1 MQPRRSHNGYSDM
14 PICKENECT
23 VTPGSTFSNLEK
35 ELQDIIETTRA
46 AGLWQ

>member
-1 MQPRRSHNGYSDM
+1 MDIVIC

-23 VTPGSTFSNLEK
+23 VSTGLDFLSNLEK